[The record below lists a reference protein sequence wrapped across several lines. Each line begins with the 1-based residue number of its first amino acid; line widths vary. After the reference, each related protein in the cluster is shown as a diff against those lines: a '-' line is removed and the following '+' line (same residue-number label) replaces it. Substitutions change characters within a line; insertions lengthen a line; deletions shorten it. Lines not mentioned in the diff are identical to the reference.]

1 MIGLRLLRVA
11 LHILYG
17 LIVCALVFPR
27 VPAAARQERVRRWSA
42 QLLHL
47 FRVRVELV
55 ASAAGVASAV
65 DEASATNAASAA
77 RAGFPAA
84 TGDLHKSWERTLVVS
99 NHVSWLDIFIIN
111 AVQPCRFVAKSD
123 IRDWPLLGYLC
134 AQSDTIFISRGSPRA
149 VRKTFKSLVASI
161 EGGERVAFFPEG
173 TTAAQGTLLPFHAN
187 LFEAA
192 IDARVPIQPL
202 ALRYLD
208 AQGSLYAGVD
218 YIGDTTFMQ
227 SMLVLLRGPAVQ
239 AQVIVL
245 PTIASEDSHRRTLA
259 LVAHDH
265 IGAALGYAE
274 PAPAGA

>member
-1 MIGLRLLRVA
+1 MIALRLLRVA
-11 LHILYG
+11 LHVLYG

-27 VPAAARQERVRRWSA
+27 VPAAARQARVQRWSA
-42 QLLHL
+42 QLLRI

-55 ASAAGVASAV
+55 RAVAGAMPAAAGQS
-65 DEASATNAASAA
+65 
-77 RAGFPAA
+77 
-84 TGDLHKSWERTLVVS
+84 GDLHHSWERTLVVS

-149 VRKTFKSLVASI
+149 VRKAFKSLVASI

-192 IDARVPIQPL
+192 IDAGVPIQPL

-208 AQGSLYAGVD
+208 AQGRAYAGVD
-218 YIGDTTFMQ
+218 YIGDTTFME

-245 PTIASEDSHRRTLA
+245 PTIASHDSHRRTLA
-259 LVAHDH
+259 LSAHDR
-265 IGAALGYAE
+265 IGAALGYTDDVAS
-274 PAPAGA
+274 PAAGA